1 MLYSDRLFVTRVAV
15 VVIALLLVGTPVVM
29 FGYPLYRVWSSE
41 QSGRASF
48 AQAEQEKKI
57 QIEQARAEV
66 ESAKLRAEAIEIIGT
81 KLKEF
86 PEYRDQEFIS
96 QFGDALNQ
104 GNIQQIIYVPTEAN
118 IPIVRTQ

>member
-1 MLYSDRLFVTRVAV
+1 M
-15 VVIALLLVGTPVVM
+15 VVIALLLVGTPAVM
-29 FGYPLYRVWSSE
+29 FGYSLYRVWSAE